1 MTYEAELKRA
11 GYTEIDSKPTVWPMN
26 RWPKD
31 KKFKEMGMWNCENM
45 TSGLSGF
52 TMALGTRVYG
62 WTAQEVEAC
71 IVNVKKEMEDTKIH
85 AYWPM

>member
-1 MTYEAELKRA
+1 
-11 GYTEIDSKPTVWPMN
+11 
-26 RWPKD
+26 
-31 KKFKEMGMWNCENM
+31 MWNCENM

-62 WTAQEVEAC
+62 WTPQEVEAY
-71 IVNVKKEMEDTKIH
+71 IVDVKREMEDMRIH